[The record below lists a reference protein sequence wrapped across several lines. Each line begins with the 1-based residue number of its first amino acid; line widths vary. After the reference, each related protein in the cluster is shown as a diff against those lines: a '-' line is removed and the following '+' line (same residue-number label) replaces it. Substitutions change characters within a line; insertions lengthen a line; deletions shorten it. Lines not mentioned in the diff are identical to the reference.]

1 MVEEKKKA
9 MPHNI
14 ILEDRKRLS
23 VSGVT
28 DIDSFDEQTVALFC
42 DSGELVIHGQGL
54 HINRIDVDTG
64 ELNLEGESIDGL
76 SYTDNHPMHG
86 GFFSKLFR

>member
-9 MPHNI
+9 MPHNV

-42 DSGELVIHGQGL
+42 ASG
-54 HINRIDVDTG
+54 NW
-64 ELNLEGESIDGL
+64 
-76 SYTDNHPMHG
+76 
-86 GFFSKLFR
+86 